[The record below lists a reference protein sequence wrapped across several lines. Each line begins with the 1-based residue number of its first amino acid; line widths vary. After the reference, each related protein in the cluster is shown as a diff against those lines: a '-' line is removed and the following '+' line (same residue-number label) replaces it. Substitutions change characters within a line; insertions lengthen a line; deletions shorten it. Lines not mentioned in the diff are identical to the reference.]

1 MFKSSVLEL
10 KQPEGAVLFDL
21 SAFPTGPEAVLERIS
36 TGQSGIYAWFR
47 SFSFREDPEA
57 FAADLMTAIEAP
69 KFQSRTG
76 TLAPYYEVSLRSKS
90 SMPESKQKALRIA
103 LRNPEFSSALRF
115 PLDWSMLLQAPL
127 YVGKSIDLKIRLTQH
142 LRAGSSLRER
152 LRDVGIAIDKCHLL
166 VVPLP
171 TVAEPTSD
179 SQGAQADNAESDL
192 THELLFEEVFSRL
205 FNPAFTIRLG

>member
-1 MFKSSVLEL
+1 VLEL

-47 SFSFREDPEA
+47 TFSFREDPEA
-57 FAADLMTAIEAP
+57 FAIDLMTEIEAP
-69 KFQSRTG
+69 KFQPRTG

-90 SMPESKQKALRIA
+90 SMPESKQKALRSA
-103 LRNPEFSSALRF
+103 LKNPEFSSALRF
-115 PLDWSMLLQAPL
+115 SLDWAVLLQSPL
-127 YVGKSIDLKIRLTQH
+127 YVGSSMDLKIRVTQH
-142 LRAGSSLRER
+142 LRAGSPLRER
-152 LRDVGIAIDKCHLL
+152 LKNVGIAIEKCHLL

-171 TVAEPTSD
+171 TVTESISG
-179 SQGAQADNAESDL
+179 SQSSQDDNIESDPAY
-192 THELLFEEVFSRL
+192 ELLFEEVFSRL